1 MSIFTR
7 SDLGTSPISAI
18 LYVLSLH
25 DPFTPGAFTIAFSLL
40 LVLLQAILLP
50 GCGALAVDLLARL
63 IGHKPA
69 RVDLR
74 LFGGMH

>member
-1 MSIFTR
+1 MTLFTR

-18 LYVLSLH
+18 LYVLSLN
-25 DPFTPGAFTIAFSLL
+25 DPFTPGAFTIAFS
-40 LVLLQAILLP
+40 LLP